1 MAFNYANAQA
11 TAERLIANFG
21 QSATLSKTVNS
32 STAYNPT
39 RTTTGYACT
48 VAVLDYRNAE
58 IDGTLVKRGDK
69 KVYISTDGLTVSPEV
84 HDTLT
89 IGSEVH
95 AILAVMPMSPAG
107 TVVYWEVQARR

>member
-1 MAFNYANAQA
+1 MAFDYARAQA

-21 QSATLSKTVNS
+21 QTATLSKTANT

-39 RTTTGYACT
+39 RTTTTYTCT
-48 VAVLDYRNAE
+48 VAVLDFRNAE

-69 KVYISTDGLTVSPEV
+69 KVYISTDGLSVAPEV

-89 IGSEVH
+89 IGSEIH
-95 AILAVMPMSPAG
+95 AILAVMPISPAG